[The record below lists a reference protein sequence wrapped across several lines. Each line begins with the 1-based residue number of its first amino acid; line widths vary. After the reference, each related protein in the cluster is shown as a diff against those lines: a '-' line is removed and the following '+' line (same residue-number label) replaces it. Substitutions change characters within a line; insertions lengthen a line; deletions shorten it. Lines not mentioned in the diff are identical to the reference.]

1 MHRDGPPEEPFRSA
15 SPLKMERCSNVGGES
30 ADTVESVARKAMPAM
45 MLPAA
50 ALVDEEFAETREV
63 LQRLYQIVVDLQV
76 HPTRQA

>member
-1 MHRDGPPEEPFRSA
+1 
-15 SPLKMERCSNVGGES
+15 
-30 ADTVESVARKAMPAM
+30 MPAM

-76 HPTRQA
+76 HPRRQA

>member
-30 ADTVESVARKAMPAM
+30 PDTVESVARKAMPAM

-76 HPTRQA
+76 HPRRQA